1 MMFRVVALLTVCAIA
16 LAGCEQPQ
24 PIIPGKREAVD
35 TLIQDAPVRSETVN
49 KSVAFRAPGM
59 STNAN
64 WTQGHGTARSR
75 TTHPTLGAK
84 PQLVWSVPIGVG
96 DGQRT
101 RITADPVVADG
112 HIFTVDAEARLSAHA
127 TSGAAL
133 WSIDLTPQG
142 EGKGE
147 ATGAGIAHGNG
158 TLFMT
163 TAYGMLYAI
172 NPTTGAIRWSQTLR
186 GAGNTRPTYYDGLV
200 YVISSDRTAWAIEAD
215 NGRVRWQIDGVD
227 DVNNRIGSTA
237 PAVSDKFALFGF
249 GSGEVQAVFRK
260 GGLVYWNSSLKGARA
275 GRAEG
280 AVVDLGASPVI
291 AGSRVYA
298 AGASGRMVAM
308 SLGNGERIWTNN
320 QGVRGQLWP
329 AGNAIFALNDMNQLI
344 RVDASNG
351 ETLWAVD
358 LPNFRKIN
366 PRRSAE
372 IVAHYGPVLAGGR
385 ILVASNDGLLRQ
397 FDPTNGAL
405 IAQTAVPGGATTHPV
420 VAGGV
425 LYLVSGDGQLH
436 AFR

>member
-1 MMFRVVALLTVCAIA
+1 MRIDSSGNLLVGTTDTDTQNNNAGSSADNGFAYNIGSGGYLNVARYNGTVAYFNRTGTDGEIVNFRKDGSTVGSIGNAGSDLYIA
-16 LAGCEQPQ
+16 SDQ
-24 PIIPGKREAVD
+24 
-35 TLIQDAPVRSETVN
+35 
-49 KSVAFRAPGM
+49 
-59 STNAN
+59 
-64 WTQGHGTARSR
+64 
-75 TTHPTLGAK
+75 
-84 PQLVWSVPIGVG
+84 
-96 DGQRT
+96 
-101 RITADPVVADG
+101 
-112 HIFTVDAEARLSAHA
+112 
-127 TSGAAL
+127 
-133 WSIDLTPQG
+133 
-142 EGKGE
+142 
-147 ATGAGIAHGNG
+147 AGIRFRGG
-158 TLFMT
+158 LSQDR
-163 TAYGMLYAI
+163 I
-172 NPTTGAIRWSQTLR
+172 VPTNSSGSGL
-186 GAGNTRPTYYDGLV
+186 DG
-200 YVISSDRTAWAIEAD
+200 ISSDRNAWAIEAD

-308 SLGNGERIWTNN
+308 SLGDGERIWTNN

-351 ETLWAVD
+351 DTLWAVD
-358 LPNFRKIN
+358 LPNFRKIS

-397 FDPTNGAL
+397 FDPTDGAL

-420 VAGGV
+420 IAGGV

>member
-1 MMFRVVALLTVCAIA
+1 MFRVLATLTVCTIA

-24 PIIPGKREAVD
+24 PIIPGQREAVE
-35 TLIQDAPVRSETVN
+35 TLIKDVPVSQKVVN
-49 KSVAFRAPGM
+49 KTVAFSAPKM
-59 STNAN
+59 VNNAN
-64 WTQGHGTARSR
+64 WTQGHGTARTR
-75 TTHPTLGAK
+75 ITHAALDGSL
-84 PQLVWSVPIGVG
+84 QRVWSAPIGTG
-96 DGQRT
+96 DSQRT

-112 HIFTVDAEARLSAHA
+112 RIFTIDAEARLNAHSV
-127 TSGAAL
+127 SGAPI

-147 ATGAGIAHGNG
+147 AIGAGLAYGND
-158 TLFMT
+158 TLFVT
-163 TAYGMLYAI
+163 TAFGILYAI
-172 NPTTGAIRWSQTLR
+172 NPADGSIGWSQSLL

-215 NGRVRWQIDGVD
+215 KGRVRWQIDGVD

-260 GGLVYWNSSLKGARA
+260 GGLVYWNSSIKGARL
-275 GRAEG
+275 GRSEG
-280 AVVDLGASPVI
+280 AIIDLGASPVI
-291 AGSRVYA
+291 SGSRVYA
-298 AGASGRMVAM
+298 AGTSGRMVAM
-308 SLGNGERIWTNN
+308 SLDDGERIWTNN

-329 AGNAIFALNDMNQLI
+329 AGNAIFALNDLNQLI

-351 ETLWAVD
+351 ETLWAID
-358 LPNFRKIN
+358 LPNFRKIS

-372 IVAHYGPVLAGGR
+372 IVAHYGPILAGGR
-385 ILVASNDGLLRQ
+385 VLVASNDGVLRQ

-405 IAQTAVPGGATTHPV
+405 IAESEIPGGASTHPV

>member
-1 MMFRVVALLTVCAIA
+1 
-16 LAGCEQPQ
+16 
-24 PIIPGKREAVD
+24 
-35 TLIQDAPVRSETVN
+35 
-49 KSVAFRAPGM
+49 
-59 STNAN
+59 
-64 WTQGHGTARSR
+64 
-75 TTHPTLGAK
+75 
-84 PQLVWSVPIGVG
+84 
-96 DGQRT
+96 
-101 RITADPVVADG
+101 
-112 HIFTVDAEARLSAHA
+112 
-127 TSGAAL
+127 
-133 WSIDLTPQG
+133 
-142 EGKGE
+142 
-147 ATGAGIAHGNG
+147 
-158 TLFMT
+158 
-163 TAYGMLYAI
+163 MLHAI
-172 NPTTGAIRWSQTLR
+172 NPTNGAIRWSQSLR

-308 SLGNGERIWTNN
+308 SLGDGERIWTNN

-351 ETLWAVD
+351 DTLWAVD
-358 LPNFRKIN
+358 LPNFRKIS

-405 IAQTAVPGGATTHPV
+405 ISQTAVPG
-420 VAGGV
+420 
-425 LYLVSGDGQLH
+425 SGTYYYNRCVPSH
-436 AFR
+436 AVEAYGLFIRQALSKCPYEAAEYAKCLGLCA